1 MTQAELGAYLPVLF
15 QQIQKHE
22 KGINGISAAD
32 LARVAFVFNV
42 GWRSSS
48 KSK

>member
-1 MTQAELGAYLPVLF
+1 MTQAELGAYFSVTF

-32 LARVAFVFNV
+32 LARVRENNFHSV
-42 GWRSSS
+42 RS
-48 KSK
+48 